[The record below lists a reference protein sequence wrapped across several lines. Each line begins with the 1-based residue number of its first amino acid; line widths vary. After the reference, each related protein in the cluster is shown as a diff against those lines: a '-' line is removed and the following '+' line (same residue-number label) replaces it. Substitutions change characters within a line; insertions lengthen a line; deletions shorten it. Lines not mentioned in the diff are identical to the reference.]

1 MPLEDDSAMNQHGEM
16 PSQQRVN
23 RVIALERGSPIPLYM
38 QIKQHLT
45 GEIAAAD
52 PRSDKFYTDSELCNM
67 FGVSRMTVRQ
77 AVQELVAEGLVKRS
91 RGVGTFI
98 LGRQLEE
105 RLTPLVAFREQW
117 VASGRPM
124 AVELLSFETR
134 PCPAGFA
141 EDLTIARSA
150 PVRYVFRLRSAGE
163 MPIAL
168 DHRYLPLALAAGIN
182 QAEAANSI
190 LRALSGR
197 FEFAHAEIHLEATTA
212 GDDEVRWL
220 KVPRGAPL
228 MMRRLRFITKDGVPV
243 LAGYTV
249 YRADLVRYS
258 IHMPLAGEVPGPVV
272 RSEDQDRVVRL
283 RREVA
288 APAHGS

>member
-1 MPLEDDSAMNQHGEM
+1 MSQHSEASSEQPAG
-16 PSQQRVN
+16 
-23 RVIALERGSPIPLYM
+23 RVIALERGSPIPLYR
-38 QIKQHLT
+38 QIKQHLA
-45 GEIAAAD
+45 GELAAAD
-52 PRSDKFYTDSELCNM
+52 PRSDKFYTDSELCDM

-98 LGRQLEE
+98 LGRPLEE
-105 RLTPLVAFREQW
+105 HLTPLVAFREQW

-124 AVELLSFETR
+124 AVELLTFETR

-141 EDLTIARSA
+141 EDLAIDRNA

-168 DHRYLPLALAAGIN
+168 DHRYLPLALAAGVS
-182 QAEAANSI
+182 QAEATSSI

-197 FEFAHAEIHLEATTA
+197 FEFAYADIHLEATTA

-228 MMRRLRFITKDGVPV
+228 MMRRLRFVTKDDVTV

-258 IHMPLAGEVPGPVV
+258 IHMPLVGEVPGPVV
-272 RSEDQDRVVRL
+272 QAEDQDRVVRL

-288 APAHGS
+288 APVHGS

>member
-1 MPLEDDSAMNQHGEM
+1 
-16 PSQQRVN
+16 
-23 RVIALERGSPIPLYM
+23 
-38 QIKQHLT
+38 
-45 GEIAAAD
+45 
-52 PRSDKFYTDSELCNM
+52 
-67 FGVSRMTVRQ
+67 
-77 AVQELVAEGLVKRS
+77 
-91 RGVGTFI
+91 
-98 LGRQLEE
+98 
-105 RLTPLVAFREQW
+105 
-117 VASGRPM
+117 M

-168 DHRYLPLALAAGIN
+168 DHRYLPLALADGIN

>member
-1 MPLEDDSAMNQHGEM
+1 MSQHSEASSEQPAG
-16 PSQQRVN
+16 
-23 RVIALERGSPIPLYM
+23 RVIALERGSPVPLYR
-38 QIKQHLT
+38 QIKQHLV
-45 GEIAAAD
+45 GELAAAD
-52 PRSDKFYTDSELCNM
+52 PRSDKFYTDSELCSM

-98 LGRQLEE
+98 LGRPLEE
-105 RLTPLVAFREQW
+105 HLTPLVAFREQW

-124 AVELLSFETR
+124 AVELLTFETR

-141 EDLTIARSA
+141 EDLAIDRNA

-168 DHRYLPLALAAGIN
+168 DHRYLPLALAAGVS
-182 QAEAANSI
+182 QAEAASSI

-197 FEFAHAEIHLEATTA
+197 FEFAYADIHLEATTA

-228 MMRRLRFITKDGVPV
+228 MMRRLRFVTKDDVTV

-258 IHMPLAGEVPGPVV
+258 IHMPLVGEVPGPVV
-272 RSEDQDRVVRL
+272 RAEDQDRVVRL

-288 APAHGS
+288 APVHGS

>member
-1 MPLEDDSAMNQHGEM
+1 MSQHSEASSEQLAG
-16 PSQQRVN
+16 
-23 RVIALERGSPIPLYM
+23 RVIALERDSPIPLYR
-38 QIKQHLT
+38 QIKQHLA
-45 GEIAAAD
+45 GELAGAD
-52 PRSDKFYTDSELCNM
+52 PRSDKFYTDSELCSM

-98 LGRQLEE
+98 LGRPLEE
-105 RLTPLVAFREQW
+105 HLTPLVAFREQW

-124 AVELLSFETR
+124 AVELLTFETR

-141 EDLTIARSA
+141 EDLAIDRNA

-168 DHRYLPLALAAGIN
+168 DHRYLPLALAAGVS
-182 QAEAANSI
+182 QAEAASSI

-197 FEFAHAEIHLEATTA
+197 FEFAYADIHLEATTA

-228 MMRRLRFITKDGVPV
+228 MMRRLRFVTKDDVTV

-258 IHMPLAGEVPGPVV
+258 IHMPLVGEVPGSVV
-272 RSEDQDRVVRL
+272 RAEDQDHVVSL

-288 APAHGS
+288 GPVHGS